1 MIDSSEAQK
10 PELIRRYIVVGSR
23 RFSNYWWAFVILLGG
38 FGFLLT
44 GISSYLSFNLL
55 PFINEKNILFFP
67 QGLVMCFYGILG
79 LIFSCYLWLT
89 IFWGV
94 GGGFNEFNKRQGIVR
109 IFRWGFPGK
118 NRRIDL
124 SYDIKDIEAIRVEI
138 KEGLNPRRILYIR
151 VKGNTTVSN
160 QTSDIRTD
168 KNEVFVK
175 PKVVLKG
182 DVKKAMLVK
191 DNENLLPASNDKKFN
206 INPVE
211 SSLMKGKKN
220 VVGITKN
227 LSLQNKRDIPL
238 TRIGQPTT
246 LEDIEKQAAELAKFL
261 QVSLEM
267 I

>member
-1 MIDSSEAQK
+1 MIDSSEVQK

-23 RFSNYWWAFVILLGG
+23 RFSNYWWASVILLGG

-151 VKGNTTVSN
+151 VKGNTTVPN
-160 QTSDIRTD
+160 
-168 KNEVFVK
+168 K
-175 PKVVLKG
+175 
-182 DVKKAMLVK
+182 MLVK
-191 DNENLLPASNDKKFN
+191 DNENLLPASNDKKLS
-206 INPVE
+206 INPLTNRRFVSD
-211 SSLMKGKKN
+211 SSLIKGKKN